1 MQNATSI
8 FYPPSGST
16 NVATTTNSTT
26 MATATDATAIRDRHT
41 RALLVMLMI
50 VIGLSLGI
58 YVGKGEV

>member
-1 MQNATSI
+1 MHNATSI

-16 NVATTTNSTT
+16 SAATTTSSTT
-26 MATATDATAIRDRHT
+26 ASATDATAIRDRHT